1 MAASRSK
8 AESSKPS
15 FRYFQMPSIR
25 FLPWRCIGRDFRVG
39 MGKALHPKSAFWE
52 EIEEALQ
59 NVSVLLKKCMLS
71 NVFLRWCGCRVEDF
85 THKQGRW
92 KICFGSNEFK

>member
-15 FRYFQMPSIR
+15 FGCFQMPSIR

-39 MGKALHPKSAFWE
+39 MGKALHPKSAFGE
-52 EIEEALQ
+52 EIEKKHSKTYQ
-59 NVSVLLKKCMLS
+59 CCLKNACFPMC
-71 NVFLRWCGCRVEDF
+71 FLGGAD
-85 THKQGRW
+85 TG
-92 KICFGSNEFK
+92 